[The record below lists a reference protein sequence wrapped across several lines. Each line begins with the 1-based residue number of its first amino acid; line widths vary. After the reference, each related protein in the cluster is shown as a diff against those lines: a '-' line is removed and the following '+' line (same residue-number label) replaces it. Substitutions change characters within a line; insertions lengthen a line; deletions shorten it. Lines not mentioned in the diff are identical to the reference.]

1 MDARAGNIQVGARIA
16 DLRAQM
22 GWSQSY
28 LARRMNEAGWTN
40 FYQVT
45 VARTEKGERPVS
57 LHEALA
63 LADLFGIDVTQLAGN
78 QEPKAVHKAAGLHD
92 AIHVL
97 TEELKKRTLK

>member
-1 MDARAGNIQVGARIA
+1 
-16 DLRAQM
+16 M

-28 LARRMNEAGWTN
+28 LARRMNEAGWSN

-57 LHEALA
+57 LHEALT
-63 LADLFGIDVTQLAGN
+63 LADLFGIDVTQLAGD
-78 QEPKAVHKAAGLHD
+78 QEPKAVHKSAGLHD

-97 TEELKKRTLK
+97 TEELKKRAPK